1 MAYETV
7 LYDVA
12 DRICTIT
19 LNRPDRL
26 NAWTR
31 QMHLDLKDAMHTAG
45 AAPEVR
51 AIILTGAGR
60 GFCAGADMG
69 GLQAIGSGA
78 SADRSTKAQ
87 DGLPGGSTLPE
98 FRMNYS
104 YFPAIPK
111 FIIAAINGPAA
122 GLGMVIPLYADL
134 RFAGESAVF
143 TTAFAQRGLI
153 AEHGVSWLLP
163 RLVGLP
169 TALDLLCSARKF
181 RAPEALAM
189 GLVNRVIPDDKLLAE
204 ARAYATLLA
213 NTVSPRSVA
222 PSSRPWPRP
231 QPRPITK
238 WNCPFRPRTSR
249 KASRTI
255 SRSARHGSP
264 EDSRRTLQ
272 TFSVWPAFGCQ
283 VMRRRS
289 TVPTRLSSN
298 RAQAV
303 RTRMPAKTVLMSKV
317 PSAWRI
323 R

>member
-19 LNRPDRL
+19 LNRPDKL

-31 QMHLDLKDAMHTAG
+31 QMHLDLKDAMHEAG
-45 AAPEVR
+45 GDPDVR

-69 GLQAIGSGA
+69 GLQAIGAGSGGN
-78 SADRSTKAQ
+78 ADRSTKAAAA
-87 DGLPGGSTLPE
+87 LPGASTLPE
-98 FRMNYS
+98 FKMNYS

-122 GLGMVIPLYADL
+122 GLGFVIPLYADL
-134 RFAGESAVF
+134 RFASESAVF

-169 TALDLLCSARKF
+169 TALDLLCSAHKF

-204 ARAYATLLA
+204 TRAYATLLA
-213 NTVSPRSVA
+213 NTVSPRSVTVMKRQIWEA
-222 PSSRPWPRP
+222 EFQTLAEATTQANHEMELSFQTADFKEGVAHFLEKR
-231 QPRPITK
+231 
-238 WNCPFRPRTSR
+238 
-249 KASRTI
+249 A
-255 SRSARHGSP
+255 ARFTG
-264 EDSRRTLQ
+264 
-272 TFSVWPAFGCQ
+272 
-283 VMRRRS
+283 
-289 TVPTRLSSN
+289 N
-298 RAQAV
+298 
-303 RTRMPAKTVLMSKV
+303 
-317 PSAWRI
+317 
-323 R
+323 